1 MHAPGPVLWLMG
13 PTSSGK
19 TTLGEA
25 LVVRLR
31 DKGTP
36 AILFDGDEVRGLI
49 GPGQG
54 FSSEDRLQTVRALVH
69 LANKVSDAGLVVVV
83 AALTANED
91 ARALVR
97 EQVNRLLVG
106 SVQCAIETCAERDPK
121 GLYAQAERAEIE
133 TLIGVNGEYTAPENP
148 DIVLDTE
155 AESVSAL
162 VDKLQN
168 FLQKVCKEMV

>member
-25 LVVRLR
+25 LVARLR

-54 FSSEDRLQTVRALVH
+54 FSPEDRLQTVRALVH
-69 LANKVSDAGLVVVV
+69 LANKASDAGLVVV

-121 GLYAQAERAEIE
+121 GLYAQAERAEIK
-133 TLIGVNGEYTAPENP
+133 TLVGVNGEYAAPENP

-155 AESVSAL
+155 SESVSVL
-162 VDKLQN
+162 VDRLEKFLQN
-168 FLQKVCKEMV
+168 EG